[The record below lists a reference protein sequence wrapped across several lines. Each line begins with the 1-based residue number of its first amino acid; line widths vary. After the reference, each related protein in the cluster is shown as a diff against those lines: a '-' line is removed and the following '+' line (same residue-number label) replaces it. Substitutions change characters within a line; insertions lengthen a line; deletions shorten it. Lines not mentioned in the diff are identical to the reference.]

1 MNEIK
6 GKESPRRFLSVFA
19 IVWLAVLLGPY
30 LLGSGLLFGIMLLL
44 AVIGLMS
51 AMVEPRRPLLQPVTA
66 FMLPLLLFTGGV
78 VTLTLP
84 APQFWPLLPL
94 LLSLPLLWQRMG
106 GLRQGTQMAS
116 CHSDVSSSLAAADTT
131 SDVQHQPSTST
142 GTVSQR
148 VEPVFG
154 ATLTDATASTVSV
167 ADEATADVGHIANS
181 DAPNSEA
188 WLQDNDND
196 TGFTLLPFWLAAKSA
211 PRWALVSVAATLVL
225 ISVIMM
231 LANFIQAV
239 PDSADTET
247 LPQSI
252 TVPALPTP
260 KDQVKLPDGFALA
273 LQDRQL
279 IFSWLGEKD
288 AAGTLWS
295 LATATGDSRCS
306 ELTFNDGSAFRPI
319 RVITDAS
326 GETQAWFSPLDAR
339 DVIRNVAHRG
349 NARLCG
355 YRFSLK
361 GTQSRLEA
369 HQAFAPLL

>member
-1 MNEIK
+1 M
-6 GKESPRRFLSVFA
+6 FA

-148 VEPVFG
+148 VEPV
-154 ATLTDATASTVSV
+154 
-167 ADEATADVGHIANS
+167 
-181 DAPNSEA
+181 
-188 WLQDNDND
+188 
-196 TGFTLLPFWLAAKSA
+196 
-211 PRWALVSVAATLVL
+211 
-225 ISVIMM
+225 
-231 LANFIQAV
+231 
-239 PDSADTET
+239 
-247 LPQSI
+247 
-252 TVPALPTP
+252 
-260 KDQVKLPDGFALA
+260 
-273 LQDRQL
+273 
-279 IFSWLGEKD
+279 LG
-288 AAGTLWS
+288 
-295 LATATGDSRCS
+295 
-306 ELTFNDGSAFRPI
+306 
-319 RVITDAS
+319 
-326 GETQAWFSPLDAR
+326 
-339 DVIRNVAHRG
+339 
-349 NARLCG
+349 RL
-355 YRFSLK
+355 
-361 GTQSRLEA
+361 
-369 HQAFAPLL
+369 